1 MEHEVG
7 HTGRNATLVIFAAL
21 VALAAGCGDGIRH
34 RSGGAVHSS
43 LANHVK
49 DRLGGGDVELVMHTS
64 CEGVE
69 SADPATRCAGVRNA
83 GVEVFFD
90 GQSVI
95 FDFANA
101 AARGQISDS
110 GFEGYV
116 VSMPR
121 GPMWSAI
128 VDASVDGAESTVAS
142 EEVGLELDAESI
154 AVNFSGLVY
163 DDATFIKIDLVFDE
177 TS

>member
-1 MEHEVG
+1 
-7 HTGRNATLVIFAAL
+7 
-21 VALAAGCGDGIRH
+21 
-34 RSGGAVHSS
+34 
-43 LANHVK
+43 
-49 DRLGGGDVELVMHTS
+49 
-64 CEGVE
+64 
-69 SADPATRCAGVRNA
+69 
-83 GVEVFFD
+83 
-90 GQSVI
+90 
-95 FDFANA
+95 
-101 AARGQISDS
+101 
-110 GFEGYV
+110 
-116 VSMPR
+116 MPR